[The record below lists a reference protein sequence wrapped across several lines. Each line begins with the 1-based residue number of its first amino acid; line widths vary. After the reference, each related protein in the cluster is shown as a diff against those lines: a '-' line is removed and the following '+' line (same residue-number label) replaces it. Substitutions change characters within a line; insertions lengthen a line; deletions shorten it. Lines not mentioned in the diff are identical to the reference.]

1 VGLPEDAELRRLLD
15 TRLRKISLP
24 PEGVLL
30 TDRLGER
37 LGLRPGDRV
46 TIEVLEGTRARRDVV
61 VMALVNDVIGM
72 SAYMD
77 RRALNRLLSEG
88 ETISAVSV
96 AFDPVSADEIYARL
110 KQLPKKLLKNPPS
123 TLRQAQGERR
133 SPRNR

>member
-1 VGLPEDAELRRLLD
+1 MGLPEDAELRRLLD